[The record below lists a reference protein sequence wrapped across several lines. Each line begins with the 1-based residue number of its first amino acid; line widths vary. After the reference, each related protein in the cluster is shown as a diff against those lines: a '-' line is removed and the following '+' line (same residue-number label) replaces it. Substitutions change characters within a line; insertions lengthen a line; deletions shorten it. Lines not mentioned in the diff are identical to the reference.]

1 MKCFR
6 SFILVELAL
15 AVTFGAARA
24 DGLVIP
30 NVPLSLQHDSGM
42 LTLSWPTSSAIT
54 NAGRTPIFP
63 RYVVE
68 ASTDL
73 IYWWT
78 TTVVIPQRVGG
89 PSLTIQTNFA
99 IPAVLPVAFIRLR
112 SELELAGADLS
123 DADFREVDF
132 SGLNLEHTLFH
143 RSLLSGAR
151 FTDCRLGYA
160 EFASAV
166 ADSADFD
173 TADAAHLQANNA
185 DFRGAN
191 WAHAKLESALLDGA
205 DFEGANLNHANLQ
218 EASCRGTSFNSCA
231 FNESNLVRAMCDGA
245 SFLKAEFTD
254 ADVSYISCAEAN
266 LENVDFDE
274 CYGEYGNFYGAIM
287 KKSSIRDSDFSVT
300 DFRSVNFSDSEFELT
315 DFRFADFRGANWD
328 DVTSY
333 FCDYTGAQF
342 WGAP

>member
-1 MKCFR
+1 M
-6 SFILVELAL
+6 LVALAL
-15 AVTFGAARA
+15 AVPFGAARA

-30 NVPLSLQHDSGM
+30 NVPLSLRHDSGM
-42 LTLSWPTSSAIT
+42 LTLSWPTLSVIT
-54 NAGRTPIFP
+54 NAGRTAIFP

-73 IYWWT
+73 VYWWP

-99 IPAVLPVAFIRLR
+99 IPPVLPAAFIRLR

-143 RSLLSGAR
+143 RSLLSVAR

-160 EFASAV
+160 EFTSAV
-166 ADSADFD
+166 ADTADFD
-173 TADAAHLQANNA
+173 TADAAHLQANN
-185 DFRGAN
+185 
-191 WAHAKLESALLDGA
+191 
-205 DFEGANLNHANLQ
+205 
-218 EASCRGTSFNSCA
+218 
-231 FNESNLVRAMCDGA
+231 
-245 SFLKAEFTD
+245 
-254 ADVSYISCAEAN
+254 
-266 LENVDFDE
+266 
-274 CYGEYGNFYGAIM
+274 
-287 KKSSIRDSDFSVT
+287 
-300 DFRSVNFSDSEFELT
+300 
-315 DFRFADFRGANWD
+315 ADFRGANWD